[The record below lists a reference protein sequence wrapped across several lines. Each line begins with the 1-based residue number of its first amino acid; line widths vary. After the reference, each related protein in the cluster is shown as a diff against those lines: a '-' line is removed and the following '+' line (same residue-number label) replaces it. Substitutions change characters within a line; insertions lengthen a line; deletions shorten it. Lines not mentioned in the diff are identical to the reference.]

1 MTPLI
6 APLLA
11 TLLRGTGHCVRYG
24 RLAPCSVLRL
34 HRRIRVES
42 GCAIDRSDP
51 VHCPVRQIECGTPAE
66 TDGSR
71 IPPVNGSCSGGKPG
85 LCTRSPEGGAARFN
99 RNLWGGPVSR
109 DTTFALYYIEKLGD
123 AARCGVISFG
133 RPSSSYRLF
142 SFYRHLCRTYPSSAL
157 SSCPLPS
164 HPYRP
169 SFSRLFLLPAL
180 LCSRNARRKC

>member
-1 MTPLI
+1 VNRKTYVGQAGAPEQRRAERQCFKVIFCYPVLRSQRLMTPLI

-42 GCAIDRSDP
+42 GCGIDRSDP

-71 IPPVNGSCSGGKPG
+71 IPPVNGSCSGGKPA

-99 RNLWGGPVSR
+99 RNLWGSR
-109 DTTFALYYIEKLGD
+109 
-123 AARCGVISFG
+123 
-133 RPSSSYRLF
+133 
-142 SFYRHLCRTYPSSAL
+142 
-157 SSCPLPS
+157 
-164 HPYRP
+164 
-169 SFSRLFLLPAL
+169 
-180 LCSRNARRKC
+180 